1 MTADSDLRAIAE
13 ALNRIDQYA
22 SLGRVSLAGGRAV
35 SAELARLQLDDTPF
49 QRGRILS
56 RLIRNEVQRQFE
68 RRREDTAARDVAEW
82 TILYLRVQDGLSLQ
96 QICERLHMPLR
107 SVARYYAR
115 AKELLLDR
123 VYALDEGRIAGS
135 VYCPLCGT
143 VSDAAREKLPASIVC
158 SGCGAQLEIDSDR
171 EATLHILARPPQR
184 SDEAQRWQ

>member
-1 MTADSDLRAIAE
+1 MAE

-35 SAELARLQLDDTPF
+35 GAELARLQLDDTSF

-56 RLIRNEVQRQFE
+56 WLIRGEVRRQFE
-68 RRREDTAARDVAEW
+68 RRREDTAGRDVAEW

-96 QICERLHMPLR
+96 QIGERLHMPLR

-123 VYALDEGRIAGS
+123 VYGLDERRITGS

-143 VSDAAREKLPASIVC
+143 GSDATREELPTSIAC
-158 SGCGAQLEIDSDR
+158 SECGAELDIESDR
-171 EATLHILARPPQR
+171 EATLRLVARPLQ
-184 SDEAQRWQ
+184 SVHEVK

>member
-1 MTADSDLRAIAE
+1 VTIDPDLRAIAE

-35 SAELARLQLDDTPF
+35 SADLARLQLDDTPF
-49 QRGRILS
+49 QRGRVLS
-56 RLIRNEVQRQFE
+56 RLIRDEVRRQFE
-68 RRREDTAARDVAEW
+68 QRREDTAGRDVAEW

-96 QICERLHMPLR
+96 QIGERLHIPLR

-123 VYALDEGRIAGS
+123 VYALDEGRITGRM
-135 VYCPLCGT
+135 YCPLCGT
-143 VSDAAREKLPASIVC
+143 VSDAARAELPISTAC
-158 SGCGAQLEIDSDR
+158 SGCGAELDIESDR